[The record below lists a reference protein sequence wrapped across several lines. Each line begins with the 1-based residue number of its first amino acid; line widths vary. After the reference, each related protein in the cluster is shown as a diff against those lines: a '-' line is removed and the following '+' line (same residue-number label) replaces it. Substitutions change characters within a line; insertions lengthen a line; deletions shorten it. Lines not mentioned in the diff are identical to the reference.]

1 MAFSICIWLWD
12 GHIINFDFGRYIWY
26 EMRKPYFLL
35 TITSGCITLWL
46 YHNQQTSDFKNLF
59 LHQSN
64 PPPSSLRSSYSSA
77 LTLFRFSLSL
87 LSRMMTDWRSWVFS
101 LEWACKT
108 RRQFVQTWLT
118 TQRKILYSSLR
129 ESGLIYPTKFP
140 RFSTPRS

>member
-26 EMRKPYFLL
+26 EMRKSYFLL

-46 YHNQQTSDFKNLF
+46 YHNQPTSDFKNLF

-87 LSRMMTDWRSWVFS
+87 EWWQIEDLEYSS

-118 TQRKILYSSLR
+118 TQRKILHSSLR